1 MERQPV
7 TSSNIRGI
15 GYDPKSQTLE
25 IEFHGT
31 GIYQYFKVP
40 QSVYNAL
47 MSASS
52 LGSYFARHIKGR
64 FRWAK
69 VKKGDK

>member
-15 GYDPKSQTLE
+15 GYDPKSQILE
-25 IEFHGT
+25 IEFHGS

-40 QSVYNAL
+40 QTVYNAL
-47 MSASS
+47 MTASS
-52 LGSYFARHIKGR
+52 HGSYFAHYIRKQY
-64 FRWAK
+64 RW
-69 VKKGDK
+69 KKIQ

>member
-25 IEFHGT
+25 IEFHGS

-40 QSVYNAL
+40 QNVYDAL
-47 MSASS
+47 MTASS
-52 LGSYFARHIKGR
+52 HGSYFARHIRKQYS
-64 FRWAK
+64 W
-69 VKKGDK
+69 KKLK